1 MSLKKDIRTV
11 TEMKT
16 RASGLLDQVNAERR
30 PIIVTKDGKPRGVLL
45 DVESYEE
52 MRNAVGLMALALEGL
67 DEVRSGRYLTQD
79 EVVRKLNARYGK
91 VKKHA
96 RSRA

>member
-11 TEMKT
+11 TDMKT
-16 RASGLLDQVNAERR
+16 GAARLLDQVNADRR

-67 DEVRSGRYLTQD
+67 DEVRSGRFVTQD
-79 EVVRKLNARYGK
+79 EVLRRLEARYGRA
-91 VKKHA
+91 KKDG

>member
-1 MSLKKDIRTV
+1 MSLKRDIRTV

-16 RASGLLDQVNAERR
+16 GAARLLDQVNADRR
-30 PIIVTKDGKPRGVLL
+30 PIIVTKDGRPRGVLM

-67 DEVRSGRYLTQD
+67 DEVRAGRFVTHDQVLRRLD
-79 EVVRKLNARYGK
+79 ARYGK
-91 VKKHA
+91 AKKDG

>member
-1 MSLKKDIRTV
+1 MSLKKDVRTV

-16 RASGLLDQVNAERR
+16 RAARLLDQVNADRR
-30 PIIVTKDGKPRGVLL
+30 PIVVTKDGKPRGVLL

-67 DEVRSGRYLTQD
+67 DEVRSGRFVTHE
-79 EVVRKLNARYGK
+79 EVLRRLDARYGK
-91 VKKHA
+91 VTKRG